1 MSSHWPETPL
11 TSRCGCVRGRKS
23 IKKHPITELLLKSK
37 DLQMSGSADDKDG
50 RSRSSNTLRR
60 TEVLAEKK

>member
-23 IKKHPITELLLKSK
+23 IRKHPITELLKSK
-37 DLQMSGSADDKDG
+37 DHQMSSSEEDKTA
-50 RSRSSNTLRR
+50 RSRSSSLRMVD
-60 TEVLAEKK
+60 VLADKK